1 MGAANAL
8 INELKEFAAAPAKCP
23 DLLKSGFC
31 KNVFLTEKWNK
42 KISSDFGWL

>member
-1 MGAANAL
+1 MGSANAL
-8 INELKEFAAAPAKCP
+8 INDLKEFAAAPAKGL
-23 DLLKSGFC
+23 DLLKSAFC

>member
-23 DLLKSGFC
+23 DLLKSGIC
-31 KNVFLTEKWNK
+31 KNGTRKFHLILYSYEIK
-42 KISSDFGWL
+42 